1 VRTRLLLDASA
12 ILAAFDSDDD
22 YHDPARAILMDPE
35 LTLATLDL
43 ARYEVANVAIRA
55 WRAPD
60 RVAQLL
66 EAIERIAD
74 DGGVVLSTTALLTRA
89 AQLAEEH
96 TISAYDAAYV
106 AATGSIGGTLIS
118 CDVRDL
124 VGKELASSP
133 AKVHDTIAPVTPPQ
147 DG

>member
-1 VRTRLLLDASA
+1 MSTLLLDAST

-22 YHDPARAILMDPE
+22 FHEPAHAILVDPE

-43 ARYEVANVAIRA
+43 ARYEVTNVAIRA

-60 RVAQLL
+60 RVGPLL
-66 EAIERIAD
+66 DAIERIAG

-89 AQLAEEH
+89 AQFAEEH

-106 AATGSIGGTLIS
+106 AAASNTGGTLVS

-124 VGKELASSP
+124 VSKELASSP
-133 AKVHDTIAPVTPPQ
+133 AQVHNTIAPVPPPQ
-147 DG
+147 NG